1 MSNLTRD
8 LEKGRSGVKRSMTL
22 YHQKTEAA
30 ENALISYEKAQQDPT
45 FTHKNL
51 AKLNSSA
58 TKLRKDAE
66 NADNSYQSQLQE
78 FQQFQV
84 KYEENMKEI
93 LRVIKYSI
101 IYLISSTKFIL
112 HLFRFF
118 FFFFSFLGF
127 SSN

>member
-1 MSNLTRD
+1 MTRD
-8 LEKGRSGVKRSMTL
+8 LDKGRSGVKRAMTL

-30 ENALISYEKAQQDPT
+30 ENALIAYEKAQQDPT

-58 TKLRKDAE
+58 SKLKKDAE
-66 NADNSYQSQLQE
+66 GADNSYQSQLQE

-93 LRVIKYSI
+93 LKVSLQII
-101 IYLISSTKFIL
+101 FIYLFNYL
-112 HLFRFF
+112 NNLFKKK
-118 FFFFSFLGF
+118 
-127 SSN
+127 

>member
-8 LEKGRSGVKRSMTL
+8 LEKGRAGVKRAMAL

-30 ENALISYEKAQQDPT
+30 ENALIAYEKAQQDPT

-51 AKLNSSA
+51 AKLNTTS

-66 NADNSYQSQLQE
+66 NADNTYQSQLQE

-84 KYEENMKEI
+84 KYEESMKEI
-93 LRVIKYSI
+93 LKVCVM
-101 IYLISSTKFIL
+101 LL
-112 HLFRFF
+112 L
-118 FFFFSFLGF
+118 
-127 SSN
+127 